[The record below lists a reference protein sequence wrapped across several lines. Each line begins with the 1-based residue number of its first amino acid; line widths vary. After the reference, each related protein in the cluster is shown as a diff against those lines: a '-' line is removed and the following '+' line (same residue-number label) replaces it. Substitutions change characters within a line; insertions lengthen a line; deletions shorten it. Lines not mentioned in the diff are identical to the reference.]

1 MNLRNT
7 LAATAA
13 TLLLATSA
21 QAALIGTIT
30 HDYGTGP
37 GQVSAPGLGAGTCDT
52 LNSNS
57 ITVTNGSGCQ
67 RFYDA
72 FDFSGFAYDSIERFE
87 LTLGFSGT
95 DTAIRQCVLVIFC
108 SNVVDDWRARP
119 ASSAINGSGSL
130 PALTKSGSYTEQTL
144 VFNSGLDIFGD
155 ILAGE
160 AFYLW
165 FAQQASG
172 ARSFELFSASLSIFG
187 EPSTAVAEPAPLALM
202 LGGLA
207 LLAAARRKAR
217 R

>member
-7 LAATAA
+7 LAAAAA
-13 TLLLATSA
+13 TMLLATSA
-21 QAALIGTIT
+21 QAALIGTIS

-67 RFYDA
+67 RFYDL
-72 FDFSGFAYDSIERFE
+72 FDFSGFAYDSIDRFE
-87 LTLGFSGT
+87 LTLGFS
-95 DTAIRQCVLVIFC
+95 DTNTRGGLLNLFR
-108 SNVVDDWRARP
+108 DDWRARP
-119 ASSAINGSGSL
+119 ASSATNGSGSL
-130 PALTKSGSYTEQTL
+130 PALARSDSYTEQTL
-144 VFNSGLDIFGD
+144 VFDSGLDVFGD

-165 FAQQASG
+165 FAQEASG
-172 ARSFELFSASLSIFG
+172 ARSFKLFSASLSIFG

-207 LLAAARRKAR
+207 LLAAARRKASR
-217 R
+217 